1 MRASESIGNYDIKV
15 REYTNYAIKS
25 IKNCCKNF
33 AARPTGSENEKKAQE
48 YMMNDLNNFCDEV
61 TREEFK
67 VSDKAFMSW
76 IRIGVVMAILGIA
89 MFTLGFFA
97 VSAAIFFLIIL
108 MIALEFG
115 FYKPVLDVFFKKKT
129 AGNVYGV
136 RKAEEDAK
144 TRELELKK
152 LEEEKK
158 LQEEMNN
165 ENSSL
170 DEKTETNN
178 LNTDELDEILDSSE
192 NIDFQ
197 ELNQDKEG

>member
-1 MRASESIGNYDIKV
+1 MLLQKVLSDINVSGNFSVDSKGKWRIIEGGAKFSIAHSGNIVAVAVGDAEFLGIDV
-15 REYTNYAIKS
+15 
-25 IKNCCKNF
+25 
-33 AARPTGSENEKKAQE
+33 EKKYE
-48 YMMNDLNNFCDEV
+48 
-61 TREEFK
+61 K
-67 VSDKAFMSW
+67 V
-76 IRIGVVMAILGIA
+76 L
-89 MFTLGFFA
+89 
-97 VSAAIFFLIIL
+97 
-108 MIALEFG
+108 
-115 FYKPVLDVFFKKKT
+115 
-129 AGNVYGV
+129 
-136 RKAEEDAK
+136 
-144 TRELELKK
+144 K

>member
-1 MRASESIGNYDIKV
+1 MYTVIGAGV
-15 REYTNYAIKS
+15 
-25 IKNCCKNF
+25 NF
-33 AARPTGSENEKKAQE
+33 AVQFVLYLIDANKVVPKTVEPKIINQNEIE
-48 YMMNDLNNFCDEV
+48 SLNSQIVE
-61 TREEFK
+61 T
-67 VSDKAFMSW
+67 
-76 IRIGVVMAILGIA
+76 
-89 MFTLGFFA
+89 
-97 VSAAIFFLIIL
+97 
-108 MIALEFG
+108 
-115 FYKPVLDVFFKKKT
+115 
-129 AGNVYGV
+129 

-165 ENSSL
+165 ENYSL

>member
-1 MRASESIGNYDIKV
+1 MYWSYGGLILTLPIYYFSKGTYELCVENSSIVNPSSINTWKKASDISLYTVIGAGV
-15 REYTNYAIKS
+15 
-25 IKNCCKNF
+25 NF
-33 AARPTGSENEKKAQE
+33 AVQFVLYLIDANKVVPKTVEPKIVNQNEIE
-48 YMMNDLNNFCDEV
+48 SLNSQI
-61 TREEFK
+61 EE
-67 VSDKAFMSW
+67 
-76 IRIGVVMAILGIA
+76 
-89 MFTLGFFA
+89 T
-97 VSAAIFFLIIL
+97 
-108 MIALEFG
+108 
-115 FYKPVLDVFFKKKT
+115 
-129 AGNVYGV
+129 

-170 DEKTETNN
+170 DKKTETNN